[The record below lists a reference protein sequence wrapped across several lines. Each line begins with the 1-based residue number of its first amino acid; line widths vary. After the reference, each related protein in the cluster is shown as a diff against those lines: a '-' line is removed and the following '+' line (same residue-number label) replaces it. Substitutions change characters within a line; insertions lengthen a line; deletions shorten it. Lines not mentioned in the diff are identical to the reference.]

1 LLSDFSA
8 GFPVDTAFLELLLFF
23 VDWGLGAGFLEL
35 DLGLVVVFKVE
46 AGALVETET
55 FLEETL
61 EDTETF
67 LEDTEA
73 LTEECLDETDALI
86 EECLDETEGF
96 WGPWGPL
103 EGTVGLGETEALVEE
118 ALAETL
124 EETETFLEETL
135 AETELFFEETE
146 ALIEECFDETDAC
159 LEETLEETEGL
170 GPTLEETDAAELW
183 LDAALE
189 EVDARLVIGVAEWLR
204 VDDAVMVLFMP
215 TLVLISIGIGYEI
228 ATTYMG
234 AFMGRPAALIC
245 ALAWAWPWPEPGMAA

>member
-1 LLSDFSA
+1 LDSDFST
-8 GFPVDTAFLELLLFF
+8 GFPVDTAFLELLLFL
-23 VDWGLGAGFLEL
+23 VDSGLGAGFLEL

-61 EDTETF
+61 EDIETF
-67 LEDTEA
+67 LDDTEA
-73 LTEECLDETDALI
+73 LM

-96 WGPWGPL
+96 WAPL
-103 EGTVGLGETEALVEE
+103 DEAVGLGETEALVEE
-118 ALAETL
+118 ALTEAL
-124 EETETFLEETL
+124 EEVEAFLEETL
-135 AETELFFEETE
+135 AETELCLDETE
-146 ALIEECFDETDAC
+146 ALIEECLDETDAC

-189 EVDARLVIGVAEWLR
+189 EVDERLVIGVVEWLR
-204 VDDAVMVLFMP
+204 VDDAVMVWFMP
-215 TLVLISIGIGYEI
+215 TLFLVSMELNYEMV
-228 ATTYMG
+228 TTYMG
-234 AFMGRPAALIC
+234 AFIARPAALMC

>member
-1 LLSDFSA
+1 
-8 GFPVDTAFLELLLFF
+8 
-23 VDWGLGAGFLEL
+23 
-35 DLGLVVVFKVE
+35 
-46 AGALVETET
+46 
-55 FLEETL
+55 
-61 EDTETF
+61 
-67 LEDTEA
+67 
-73 LTEECLDETDALI
+73 
-86 EECLDETEGF
+86 
-96 WGPWGPL
+96 L

-159 LEETLEETEGL
+159 LEETEGL

-245 ALAWAWPWPEPGMAA
+245 ALAWA